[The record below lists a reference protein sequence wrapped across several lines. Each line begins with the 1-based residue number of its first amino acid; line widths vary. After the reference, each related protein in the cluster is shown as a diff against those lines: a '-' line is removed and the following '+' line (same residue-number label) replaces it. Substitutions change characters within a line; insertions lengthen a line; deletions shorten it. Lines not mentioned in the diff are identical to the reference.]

1 MWLSHNL
8 ETSTV
13 LPWMTAVTALTQY
26 DMSKGRVQG
35 VHTSANRMPT
45 GGLSE
50 KSQRESLHTAVK
62 TSPVMS
68 IKCARCGEASH
79 MSMCQCVWKHLC
91 GVSLLVSG
99 IVCCVVGG

>member
-1 MWLSHNL
+1 
-8 ETSTV
+8 
-13 LPWMTAVTALTQY
+13 
-26 DMSKGRVQG
+26 MSPHKCKQNAYRR
-35 VHTSANRMPT
+35 AR
-45 GGLSE
+45 E

-79 MSMCQCVWKHLC
+79 MSMCQCVWRHLC

-99 IVCCVVGG
+99 IVWCMVGG